1 MHIKKTLVHPKAN
14 EEKRTTFKNRIAKY
28 KEEGR
33 SIVYIDESGFAH
45 DMPRTH
51 GYSTVGERCY
61 STQHWNAKGRTNV
74 ISGLSG
80 DSLIGCG
87 IVNANVDTYVF
98 NTWLEKILIPD
109 LPQNSIVVM
118 DNASFHKSDKTTK
131 ILSEHR
137 HKIEFLPPYSPDL
150 NPIESKWAQAKSIRR
165 KLHCDVFELFASH
178 IM

>member
-1 MHIKKTLVHPKAN
+1 M
-14 EEKRTTFKNRIAKY
+14 FKNRIAKY
-28 KEEGR
+28 KEEGCF
-33 SIVYIDESGFAH
+33 IVYIDESGFAH
-45 DMPRTH
+45 DIPRTH
-51 GYSTVGERCY
+51 GYSTVGDRCY
-61 STQHWNAKGRTNV
+61 ATQDWNAKGRANV
-74 ISGLSG
+74 ISGLFG
-80 DSLIGCG
+80 DSLIWCG
-87 IVNANVDTYVF
+87 IVNANVDTDVF

-150 NPIESKWAQAKSIRR
+150 NPIEFKWAQAKSIRR